1 MRDLLLAYYALVIF
15 DLAVVFVAFVYLILY
30 LFKRV
35 KKCDDFDDLIEVSRC
50 EDQIHENDSENITDQ
65 DWDEIEK
72 LLKTNKK

>member
-35 KKCDDFDDLIEVSRC
+35 KK
-50 EDQIHENDSENITDQ
+50 
-65 DWDEIEK
+65 
-72 LLKTNKK
+72 